1 MAEQGSWRWPR
12 RHVCGVASEHGNDG
26 EAGKVKA
33 AADRGTVQG
42 LARFWCLRHQGLGPC
57 GGKAA
62 RQQCY

>member
-1 MAEQGSWRWPR
+1 MAELGSRRRPR
-12 RHVCGVASEHGNDG
+12 RRVCGVASEHGNDG

-42 LARFWCLRHQGLGPC
+42 LARFWCSRHRGLGPC

-62 RQQCY
+62 GQRRY